1 MVIVSWLI
9 WSLWLIWFA
18 VWNVMA
24 LRVKSVARSQ
34 SASARLLYLI
44 LLALTFYL
52 LAAPGVPL
60 PLLNDR
66 FVPFTAWLPWL
77 GAGLTLAG
85 IAFTIWAR
93 VLLGGN
99 WSGGVTLKH
108 GHELVVDGPY
118 RWVRHPIYTGL
129 LVAPAGTALAL
140 GEWRGLPGPRDRGGR
155 ALAQAGAGR
164 GSHARTIWRRLRA
177 LRRARAGAHS
187 VRALNPGPVDGLSRP
202 HRTGRPFIFAKPCG
216 FAWP

>member
-1 MVIVSWLI
+1 MIVTWLI

-24 LRVKSVARSQ
+24 LRVKRTARSQ

-66 FVPFTAWLPWL
+66 FVPFTTWLPWL
-77 GAGLTLAG
+77 GPALTLCGDRVHDLGAG
-85 IAFTIWAR
+85 PAR
-93 VLLGGN
+93 RQLERQRHAEARPRTRRRWPLSLGPPPDLHRH
-99 WSGGVTLKH
+99 SRRA
-108 GHELVVDGPY
+108 
-118 RWVRHPIYTGL
+118 RWNGARARRMARRPGL
-129 LVAPAGTALAL
+129 S
-140 GEWRGLPGPRDRGGR
+140 DRGGR
-155 ALAQAGAGR
+155 ALAKAGAGR
-164 GSHARTIWRRLRA
+164 GSHARAIRRRLRS

-187 VRALNPGPVDGLSRP
+187 FRAVSGALTAATAQAKEKPPKGGLSQFDG
-202 HRTGRPFIFAKPCG
+202 TIA
-216 FAWP
+216 

>member
-1 MVIVSWLI
+1 MIVSWLI
-9 WSLWLIWFA
+9 WSLWVIWFA

-66 FVPFTAWLPWL
+66 FVPFTTWLPWL
-77 GAGLTLAG
+77 GAPLTLAG

-108 GHELVVDGPY
+108 DHELVIDGPY

-129 LVAPAGTALAL
+129 G
-140 GEWRGLPGPRDRGGR
+140 DRGGR
-155 ALAQAGAGR
+155 ALAQAGTGR
-164 GSHARTIWRRLRA
+164 GSHARAIRRRLRP